1 MATPSE
7 QLAAKIVDRLVREK
21 LLVEADAGKITEKI
35 IQEKM
40 KPEEWRLYIEKGIDA
55 GERS

>member
-1 MATPSE
+1 MTTPSE

-21 LLVEADAGKITEKI
+21 LLVEADAGKITDKI